1 MNQRIRKLAA
11 RADAYA
17 DTFCMSTETLP
28 DGQTWTTLR
37 DEKFAELLLREAANV
52 ADDNFDA
59 GSCPVG
65 YFILKHFGVE
75 L

>member
-1 MNQRIRKLAA
+1 MNERIRKLAT

-37 DEKFAELLLREAANV
+37 DEKFAELIVRECVRLLEE
-52 ADDNFDA
+52 DDGA
-59 GSCPVG
+59 THHEE
-65 YFILKHFGVE
+65 LLLEHFGVE
-75 L
+75 